1 MNVKAA
7 TDHDWRALE
16 CVRTN
21 GIGGT
26 IRLMRT
32 RPGGEECTTFLQ
44 EVNPSVVIG
53 NVGPAESGV
62 EVQHPPTRTHTTAT
76 ELRTVMHQRST
87 HPGRVVPD
95 REGGA
100 QSKKV

>member
-26 IRLMRT
+26 IRLMRI
-32 RPGGEECTTFLQ
+32 RPEDEECTTLLQ
-44 EVNPSVVIG
+44 EVNPGVIG
-53 NVGPAESGV
+53 NVGPGNSGV
-62 EVQHPPTRTHTTAT
+62 DIVQAFVRSKARTLLLECT
-76 ELRTVMHQRST
+76 
-87 HPGRVVPD
+87 P
-95 REGGA
+95 
-100 QSKKV
+100 